1 MLSSGSGSK
10 SGSLSSLDALPKQ
23 FVLSM
28 KKLFD
33 ILDDKQSGYVRFAD
47 IEKGWQDDGSKGLP
61 QGVLDSLR
69 RVTPPSGL
77 LSFERFCAGL
87 KLCLLRNQQQ
97 QQQQQQTPLGAKP
110 ARPPSAPQL
119 LGLGLGLDAN
129 SIAPTAKVRPRS
141 QLTLSTPPS
150 LSPELEP
157 DEEYATPAPPP
168 KPPRQLA
175 ATAAPLAKAD
185 IRNALQNWQ
194 LSLMHGERAAEAAAV
209 AASAKQKSLKTARE
223 LFEHRGSADGGS
235 SSTSATDY
243 ALGGGL
249 SLALPPKKLSGK
261 RRESRRHT
269 LQHGIDYNM
278 LKRLKHLEEQRE
290 LLLFGLDGV
299 EKARD
304 FYMQQV
310 LNVQEQIKYFGRLG
324 TRYVSAT
331 SCKHFDYANSKFSA
345 GSVVGAAAG
354 ASELSARTRPGGK
367 SQLGHSNRHL
377 GARRL
382 SAAHQSGAAAQA
394 AAALQLQGG
403 RAAGALRS
411 AAAAATAPR
420 AVPHAS
426 RRAHAQSVGL
436 CAQPA
441 VAGEPILCRPG
452 RCGCGL
458 LSARWRG
465 I

>member
-1 MLSSGSGSK
+1 MLSNGTCSK

-33 ILDDKQSGYVRFAD
+33 ILDDKHSGYVRYTD

-97 QQQQQQTPLGAKP
+97 AQEKLAKP
-110 ARPPSAPQL
+110 PRPPSAPQL
-119 LGLGLGLDAN
+119 LGLSLDTTLTP
-129 SIAPTAKVRPRS
+129 SVAPTAKVRPRS

-150 LSPELEP
+150 LSPELER
-157 DEEYATPAPPP
+157 DEDYGTPAPPPP
-168 KPPRQLA
+168 KPPRQPVS
-175 ATAAPLAKAD
+175 TSQQTPPTSSLAKAD

-194 LSLMHGERAAEAAAV
+194 LSLMHSERTTV
-209 AASAKQKSLKTARE
+209 ADNCGKQKILKTARE
-223 LFEHRGSADGGS
+223 QFEHRGSADGGS
-235 SSTSATDY
+235 SSASATDY
-243 ALGGGL
+243 ALGGL
-249 SLALPPKKLSGK
+249 SLALPPKKSSK
-261 RRESRRHT
+261 RREARRHT

-324 TRYVSAT
+324 TRFDQWSELQQERLNYQRGRVLEANRSLAILTETWEHGGYPLHINLALPRKSLQHFNYKDNYAANEADLLACEKQALMSELYEQHQHQQQQQHQQHQQQQQHTQFHNLRGTRTRNLSDFVLSQPSPVSQ
-331 SCKHFDYANSKFSA
+331 SSA
-345 GSVVGAAAG
+345 GLGDADVVY
-354 ASELSARTRPGGK
+354 
-367 SQLGHSNRHL
+367 
-377 GARRL
+377 
-382 SAAHQSGAAAQA
+382 
-394 AAALQLQGG
+394 
-403 RAAGALRS
+403 
-411 AAAAATAPR
+411 
-420 AVPHAS
+420 
-426 RRAHAQSVGL
+426 
-436 CAQPA
+436 
-441 VAGEPILCRPG
+441 
-452 RCGCGL
+452 
-458 LSARWRG
+458 
-465 I
+465 

>member
-1 MLSSGSGSK
+1 MLSNGSQT
-10 SGSLSSLDALPKQ
+10 GSLSSLDALPKQ

-33 ILDDKQSGYVRFAD
+33 ILDDKHSGYVRYAD

-87 KLCLLRNQQQ
+87 KLCLLRNQQ
-97 QQQQQQTPLGAKP
+97 
-110 ARPPSAPQL
+110 
-119 LGLGLGLDAN
+119 
-129 SIAPTAKVRPRS
+129 KVRPRS
-141 QLTLSTPPS
+141 QLTLSTPPPM
-150 LSPELEP
+150 SPELEH
-157 DEEYATPAPPP
+157 DEDYGTPAPPP
-168 KPPRQLA
+168 KPPRQS
-175 ATAAPLAKAD
+175 TTGPPLAKAD

-194 LSLMHGERAAEAAAV
+194 LSLMHSEQRAAEAC
-209 AASAKQKSLKTARE
+209 AKQKSLKTARE
-223 LFEHRGSADGGS
+223 QFEHRGSADGGS

-243 ALGGGL
+243 ALGGL
-249 SLALPPKKLSGK
+249 TLALPPKKSNNK

-324 TRYVSAT
+324 TRFEQWSELQQERLNYQRARVLEANRSLALLTDTWDHGGYPLHINLALPRKSLQHFNFKPYASNDAELLACEKQALMSELYEQQQQHTQFHNLRNMSDFVLSQPSPVSQ
-331 SCKHFDYANSKFSA
+331 SSA
-345 GSVVGAAAG
+345 GLGDADVVY
-354 ASELSARTRPGGK
+354 
-367 SQLGHSNRHL
+367 
-377 GARRL
+377 
-382 SAAHQSGAAAQA
+382 
-394 AAALQLQGG
+394 
-403 RAAGALRS
+403 
-411 AAAAATAPR
+411 
-420 AVPHAS
+420 
-426 RRAHAQSVGL
+426 
-436 CAQPA
+436 
-441 VAGEPILCRPG
+441 
-452 RCGCGL
+452 
-458 LSARWRG
+458 
-465 I
+465 

>member
-1 MLSSGSGSK
+1 M
-10 SGSLSSLDALPKQ
+10 DALPKQ

-33 ILDDKQSGYVRFAD
+33 ILDDKHSGYVRYTD

-97 QQQQQQTPLGAKP
+97 TQTLTPCHEKLAKP
-110 ARPPSAPQL
+110 PRPPSAPQL
-119 LGLGLGLDAN
+119 LGLSLDTTV
-129 SIAPTAKVRPRS
+129 APTAKVRPRS

-150 LSPELEP
+150 LSPELQH
-157 DEEYATPAPPP
+157 DEDYGTPAPPP
-168 KPPRQLA
+168 KPPRQPA
-175 ATAAPLAKAD
+175 AAVPPSLAKAD

-194 LSLMHGERAAEAAAV
+194 LSLMHSERTAEN
-209 AASAKQKSLKTARE
+209 SAKQKSFKTARE
-223 LFEHRGSADGGS
+223 QFEHRGSADGGS
-235 SSTSATDY
+235 SSASATDY
-243 ALGGGL
+243 ALGGL
-249 SLALPPKKLSGK
+249 SLALPPKKSSSK
-261 RRESRRHT
+261 RREARRHT

-324 TRYVSAT
+324 TRFDQWSELQQERLNYQRGRVLEANRSLAILTETWEHGGYPLHINLALPRKPLQHFNYKDYTANEADLLACEKQALMSELYEQQHHNMRGTRSRNLTDFVLSQPSPVSQ
-331 SCKHFDYANSKFSA
+331 SSA
-345 GSVVGAAAG
+345 GLGDADVVY
-354 ASELSARTRPGGK
+354 
-367 SQLGHSNRHL
+367 
-377 GARRL
+377 
-382 SAAHQSGAAAQA
+382 
-394 AAALQLQGG
+394 
-403 RAAGALRS
+403 
-411 AAAAATAPR
+411 
-420 AVPHAS
+420 
-426 RRAHAQSVGL
+426 
-436 CAQPA
+436 
-441 VAGEPILCRPG
+441 
-452 RCGCGL
+452 
-458 LSARWRG
+458 
-465 I
+465 

>member
-1 MLSSGSGSK
+1 MLTNGNCSK

-33 ILDDKQSGYVRFAD
+33 ILDDKHSGYVRYTD

-97 QQQQQQTPLGAKP
+97 TQTLTPSHEKLSKP
-110 ARPPSAPQL
+110 PRPPSAPQL
-119 LGLGLGLDAN
+119 LGLGIDT
-129 SIAPTAKVRPRS
+129 SAPTAKVRPRS

-150 LSPELEP
+150 LSPELEH
-157 DEEYATPAPPP
+157 DDDYDTPAPPP
-168 KPPRQLA
+168 KPPRQA
-175 ATAAPLAKAD
+175 AAAPPLAKAD
-185 IRNALQNWQ
+185 IRSALQNWQ
-194 LSLMHGERAAEAAAV
+194 LSLMHSERAADTC
-209 AASAKQKSLKTARE
+209 AKQKSLKTARE
-223 LFEHRGSADGGS
+223 QFEHRGSADGGS
-235 SSTSATDY
+235 SSATSATDY
-243 ALGGGL
+243 ALGGL
-249 SLALPPKKLSGK
+249 SLALPPKKSSSK

-324 TRYVSAT
+324 TQFDQWSELQQERLNYQRSRVLEANRSLAILT
-331 SCKHFDYANSKFSA
+331 ETWEHGGYPLHINLALPRKPLQHFNYKDYASTEADLLACEKQALMSELYEQQQQQQFHNLRGLSDFVLSQPSPVSQSSA
-345 GSVVGAAAG
+345 GLGDADVVY
-354 ASELSARTRPGGK
+354 
-367 SQLGHSNRHL
+367 
-377 GARRL
+377 
-382 SAAHQSGAAAQA
+382 
-394 AAALQLQGG
+394 
-403 RAAGALRS
+403 
-411 AAAAATAPR
+411 
-420 AVPHAS
+420 
-426 RRAHAQSVGL
+426 
-436 CAQPA
+436 
-441 VAGEPILCRPG
+441 
-452 RCGCGL
+452 
-458 LSARWRG
+458 
-465 I
+465 

>member
-1 MLSSGSGSK
+1 MLANK

-33 ILDDKQSGYVRFAD
+33 ILDDKHSGFVRYAD

-87 KLCLLRNQQQ
+87 KLCLLRNQQSQ
-97 QQQQQQTPLGAKP
+97 PVGKP
-110 ARPPSAPQL
+110 PRPPSAPQL
-119 LGLGLGLDAN
+119 LGLSALESTVL
-129 SIAPTAKVRPRS
+129 APTAKVRPRS

-150 LSPELEP
+150 VSPELEP
-157 DEEYATPAPPP
+157 EDEYVTPAPPP
-168 KPPRQLA
+168 KPPRQP
-175 ATAAPLAKAD
+175 ATAPPLAKAD

-194 LSLMHGERAAEAAAV
+194 LSLMHSERTAEAC
-209 AASAKQKSLKTARE
+209 AKQKSLKTARE

-249 SLALPPKKLSGK
+249 SLALPPKKSSSK

-278 LKRLKHLEEQRE
+278 LRRLKHLEEQRE

-324 TRYVSAT
+324 TRFVS
-331 SCKHFDYANSKFSA
+331 NS
-345 GSVVGAAAG
+345 
-354 ASELSARTRPGGK
+354 LYP
-367 SQLGHSNRHL
+367 NR
-377 GARRL
+377 
-382 SAAHQSGAAAQA
+382 
-394 AAALQLQGG
+394 LQY
-403 RAAGALRS
+403 
-411 AAAAATAPR
+411 
-420 AVPHAS
+420 
-426 RRAHAQSVGL
+426 
-436 CAQPA
+436 
-441 VAGEPILCRPG
+441 
-452 RCGCGL
+452 
-458 LSARWRG
+458 
-465 I
+465 

>member
-1 MLSSGSGSK
+1 MWAIFTRKLSTFVLSEMLTNGGSSNSK

-33 ILDDKQSGYVRFAD
+33 ILDDKHSGYVRYAD

-87 KLCLLRNQQQ
+87 KLCLLRNQQSQ
-97 QQQQQQTPLGAKP
+97 PVLAAKP
-110 ARPPSAPQL
+110 PRPPSAPQL
-119 LGLGLGLDAN
+119 LGLNLDSNTAAVGA
-129 SIAPTAKVRPRS
+129 APTAKVRPRS
-141 QLTLSTPPS
+141 QLTLSTPPPS
-150 LSPELEP
+150 VSPELEA

-168 KPPRQLA
+168 PKPPRQPV
-175 ATAAPLAKAD
+175 TAPPLGKAD

-194 LSLMHGERAAEAAAV
+194 LSLMHSEA
-209 AASAKQKSLKTARE
+209 KQQKSLKTARE

-243 ALGGGL
+243 AAGL
-249 SLALPPKKLSGK
+249 NLNLALPPKKSNSK

-324 TRYVSAT
+324 TRFVST
-331 SCKHFDYANSKFSA
+331 PLFPETVIMLKDSLPFP
-345 GSVVGAAAG
+345 GSVVGTAAG
-354 ASELSARTRPGGK
+354 AAELPACSCAGGK
-367 SQLGHSNRHL
+367 SQSGHTNGYL
-377 GARRL
+377 GAWRL
-382 SAAHQSGAAAQA
+382 SAAHQSGTAPQTI
-394 AAALQLQGG
+394 AALQ
-403 RAAGALRS
+403 
-411 AAAAATAPR
+411 
-420 AVPHAS
+420 H
-426 RRAHAQSVGL
+426 
-436 CAQPA
+436 
-441 VAGEPILCRPG
+441 E
-452 RCGCGL
+452 
-458 LSARWRG
+458 RG
-465 I
+465 